1 MKRLYL
7 EFLKHMSGNKQVVME
22 FVPLVM
28 PDGYNQTTLAP
39 INIVQKMEQC
49 GSRCFATTYCLDTI
63 TSYTPASLTNFIKVE
78 FHETINGVENVIS
91 STDPS
96 LPIIPTNGSYNR
108 WVAYY
113 GSGVFTQNDTVDGAD
128 KWIHINAK
136 LLNGN
141 INSGR
146 AHYVT
151 TNQFIFDK
159 STHPVYARRLGF
171 LEGRLYM
178 YSLRYGFWANLQN
191 TPVTGL
197 QLNVDAPPLD
207 SRGATG
213 FSTTQMGG
221 SITDIRYNG
230 TLTDWIDSDC
240 YVTLQD
246 NLNRYFY
253 FNDTLEY
260 TAKFNADGDIRD
272 FMYANVNQLT
282 SVEWNTLTT
291 SIGMGAFSQDHNLN
305 FLSFPP
311 NLTTIGDGAFYRCS
325 SLENCIIPNGVSTI
339 GNDTFNGCSSLTNVS
354 LGNVTSIGD
363 RAFAGCSSITTI
375 DIPDTLTTIGTY
387 AFQKCALLKDVNLDN
402 VTSIVGNA
410 FQGCASITQFIISD
424 EATIVGNLNF
434 WGCHLLESVYLG
446 VSNTSIG
453 SVSFR
458 NCGALKEIFIYTET
472 PPRVDIYSFQGV
484 SASTIVYVPS
494 DEAVTAYQNAD
505 GWRNLTIKKNNFA
518 NYAVQSESAIMP
530 NYNEV
535 FMDYLSNE
543 IIQSGNVETHMSISD
558 ASSVQSLIRI
568 QNATYEIESLDEL
581 RYFTG
586 LTTLPVSFA
595 YNCKSLKSAIIPE
608 GVVSLGNY
616 IFFGCSALAN
626 VILPS
631 TLQTIPQGAF
641 INNIFTHI
649 DIPNSVQTIGSYAFQ
664 NMVRLPS
671 IILPSSLTSIDTYCF
686 LNCGIQTIDIPQNVT
701 SIGNGAFSTGRLTS
715 ITSQSSNFIVSNGNL
730 YSSDMKRIVV
740 KPQVTGDVAF
750 TVSGDIEDISGAFYY
765 DNTIENVT
773 FNAKLTEIGSSS
785 FSRAKKLQ
793 SVTIPSTVRTINTSA
808 FAYINMSLTSIEL
821 GELNQS
827 SALLLAVNDNAFR
840 SDTNVQQII
849 SHYITPPTVSNVNA
863 FDGINNSIPVYVERE
878 SSIDEY
884 KSATGWS
891 LFTDYLPIHVV
902 QTFDTTD
909 VMDYNKEFMDFLIG
923 WGVVPSGTNDIQ
935 IWDAKLITTF
945 GNNTIGKGTIAS
957 LRQMKYFGLTELP
970 SRFIYANSSI
980 TEIAFPPTL
989 SEIPSECCSWSGSGH
1004 RNLVSVEFSEGN
1016 EVIGYRAFR
1025 YCGGLTSVTIPSTCN
1040 SIGNEAFS
1048 YCSALTELHCLATV
1062 PPTIGGTNTFANI
1075 KNKLKVYVPIGSRDS
1090 YVSSSW
1096 VTTGGINANNI
1107 IEE

>member
-1 MKRLYL
+1 
-7 EFLKHMSGNKQVVME
+7 MSGNKQVVME

-49 GSRCFATTYCLDTI
+49 GSRCFATTYCVDTI

-113 GSGVFTQNDTVDGAD
+113 GSGAFSQSDTVDGAD

-178 YSLRYGFWANLQN
+178 YSLRYGFWESLQN

-207 SRGATG
+207 SRADRN
-213 FSTTQMGG
+213 FVSANEMGG

-230 TLTDWIDSDC
+230 TLTDWIDSNC

-291 SIGMGAFSQDHNLN
+291 SIGMGAFCQDHNLN

-311 NLTTIGDGAFYRCS
+311 NLTTIGDGAFYHCS

-375 DIPDTLTTIGTY
+375 DMPDILTTIGTY
-387 AFQKCALLKDVNLDN
+387 AFYNCVLLEDMNLDN
-402 VTSIVGNA
+402 VTSIAGNA
-410 FQGCASITQFIISD
+410 FRWCRSITQFIISD
-424 EATIVGNLNF
+424 EATIVGNPDF

-446 VSNTSIG
+446 ASNTSIG

-472 PPRVDIYSFQGV
+472 PPRVDTYSFQGV

-505 GWRNLTIKKNNFA
+505 GWRNLTIKKNDFA

-530 NYNEV
+530 NYNKV

-586 LTTLPVSFA
+586 LTTFPVSFA

-631 TLQTIPQGAF
+631 TLQTIPLCAF

-649 DIPNSVQTIGSYAFQ
+649 DIPNGVQTIGSYAFQ

-793 SVTIPSTVRTINTSA
+793 SVTIPSTVRTIDTSA
-808 FAYINMSLTSIEL
+808 FAYINSSLTSIEL

-827 SALLLAVNDNAFR
+827 SALLLTINAGAFR
-840 SDTNVQQII
+840 SDANVQQII
-849 SHYITPPTVSNVNA
+849 SHYITPPTVSNENA
-863 FDGINNSIPVYVERE
+863 FEGVNKNIPVYVERE

-884 KSATGWS
+884 ESATGWS
-891 LFTDYLPIHVV
+891 LFTNYWPIHVV
-902 QTFDTTD
+902 QTFDNTD
-909 VMDYNKEFMDFLIG
+909 VMDYNREFMDFLIG
-923 WGVVPSGTNDIQ
+923 WGIVPSGTNDIQ
-935 IWDAKLITTF
+935 IWDARLITTF
-945 GNNTIGKGTIAS
+945 GNHTIGNGTITS

-970 SRFIYANSSI
+970 SRFVYNNSSI

-1004 RNLVSVEFSEGN
+1004 RNLVSVEIPEGN

-1048 YCSALTELHCLATV
+1048 YCSALTELHCLAAV
-1062 PPTIGGTNTFANI
+1062 PPTIGGTNTFAGI
-1075 KNKLKVYVPIGSRDS
+1075 KTTLKVYVPVGSRDS

-1096 VTTGGINANNI
+1096 VTTGGINVNNI

>member
-113 GSGVFTQNDTVDGAD
+113 GSGAFTQNDTVDGAD

-151 TNQFIFDK
+151 TNQFILEK
-159 STHPVYARRLGF
+159 STHPVHARNLGF

-178 YSLRYGFWANLQN
+178 YSLRYGFWANLQG
-191 TPVTGL
+191 TSVTGL
-197 QLNVDAPPLD
+197 QLNVDAPSFN
-207 SRGATG
+207 SRSSTG
-213 FSTTQMGG
+213 FSTTYMG
-221 SITDIRYNG
+221 SLITDIRYGG
-230 TLTDWIDSDC
+230 TLTDWIESDC
-240 YVTLQD
+240 YVAIQD
-246 NLNRYFY
+246 NVNRLFY
-253 FNDTLEY
+253 FDDVLEY
-260 TAKFNADGDIRD
+260 TARFASDGIIRD
-272 FMYANVNQLT
+272 YMYANVNQLT
-282 SVEWNTLTT
+282 SIEWNTLTT
-291 SIGMGAFSQDHNLN
+291 SIGEGAFCQDHNLN
-305 FLSFPP
+305 FVSFPP
-311 NLTTIGDGAFYRCS
+311 NLTTIGAGAFYHCS
-325 SLENCIIPNGVSTI
+325 SLENCIIPSGVSTI
-339 GNDTFNGCSSLTNVS
+339 GSNTFNGCSSLTNVS

-363 RAFAGCSSITTI
+363 RAFANCTTLVNV
-375 DIPDTLTTIGTY
+375 DLPDGLTTIGYSVFKNCTS
-387 AFQKCALLKDVNLDN
+387 LENINLDH
-402 VTSIVGNA
+402 VESIGGDT
-410 FQGCASITQFIISD
+410 FFGCSSITQFIISD
-424 EATIVGNLNF
+424 NATIVGNVEMDY
-434 WGCHLLESVYLG
+434 CSLLESVYLG
-446 VSNTSIG
+446 ASNTSIG

-458 NCGALKEIFIYTET
+458 NCSALKEIFIYTET
-472 PPRVDIYSFQGV
+472 PPSVDAYSFQGV

-505 GWRNLTIKKNNFA
+505 GWRNLTIKKNDFA

-671 IILPSSLTSIDTYCF
+671 IILPSSLTSINTYCF

-793 SVTIPSTVRTINTSA
+793 SVTIPSTVRTIDTSA

-827 SALLLAVNDNAFR
+827 SALLLTVNDNAFR

-970 SRFIYANSSI
+970 SKFIYANSSI

-1004 RNLVSVEFSEGN
+1004 RNLVNVEFSEGN

-1062 PPTIGGTNTFANI
+1062 PPTIGGTNTFAGI
-1075 KNKLKVYVPIGSRDS
+1075 KNTLKVYVPIGSRDS

-1096 VTTGGINANNI
+1096 VTTGGIKAENI

>member
-7 EFLKHMSGNKQVVME
+7 EFLKHMGNKQVFME

-39 INIVQKMEQC
+39 INIVEKMEQC
-49 GSRCFATTYCLDTI
+49 GSRCFATTYCVDAI
-63 TSYTPASLTNFIKVE
+63 TSYTPSSLTNFIKVE

-113 GSGVFTQNDTVDGAD
+113 GSGAFTQNDTVDGVD

-151 TNQFIFDK
+151 TNQFIFEK
-159 STHPVYARRLGF
+159 STHPVYARKLKF

-178 YSLRYGFWANLQN
+178 YSLRYGSWVNLQN

-197 QLNVDAPPLD
+197 QLNVDAPSFN
-207 SRGATG
+207 SRGSTG
-213 FSTTQMGG
+213 FSSTTMG
-221 SITDIRYNG
+221 SLITDIRYGG
-230 TLTDWIDSDC
+230 TLTDWIESDC
-240 YVTLQD
+240 YVAIQD
-246 NLNRYFY
+246 NVNRLFY
-253 FNDTLEY
+253 FDDVLEY
-260 TAKFNADGDIRD
+260 TARFASDGAIRD
-272 FMYANVNQLT
+272 YMYANVNQLT
-282 SVEWNTLTT
+282 SIEWNALTT
-291 SIGMGAFSQDHNLN
+291 SIGEGAFCQDHNLN
-305 FLSFPP
+305 FVSFPP
-311 NLTTIGDGAFYRCS
+311 NLTTIGVGAFYHCS
-325 SLENCIIPNGVSTI
+325 SLENCIIPSGVSTI
-339 GNDTFNGCSSLTNVS
+339 GIDAFNGCSSLTNVS

-363 RAFAGCSSITTI
+363 RAFAECSSITTI
-375 DIPDTLTTIGTY
+375 DMPDTLATIGAY
-387 AFQKCALLKDVNLDN
+387 AFQNCALLEGVNLDN
-402 VTSIVGNA
+402 VTSIAGNA
-410 FQGCASITQFIISD
+410 FQKCASITQFIISD
-424 EATIVGNLNF
+424 EAVMVGGPDF
-434 WGCHLLESVYLG
+434 WGCSLLESVYLG
-446 VSNTSIG
+446 ASNTNIS

-458 NCGALKEIFIYTET
+458 LCRALKEIFIYTET
-472 PPRVDIYSFQGV
+472 PPSVSSYSFQGV
-484 SASTIVYVPS
+484 SSSTIVYVPS
-494 DEAVTAYQNAD
+494 DEAVTAYQNAN

-518 NYAVQSESAIMP
+518 NYAVQSESAMMP
-530 NYNEV
+530 NYNEA

-568 QNATYEIESLDEL
+568 QNSTYKIESLDEL

-595 YNCKSLKSAIIPE
+595 YNCKSLKSVIIPE
-608 GVVSLGNY
+608 GVVSLGNS
-616 IFFGCSALAN
+616 IFYGCSALTN
-626 VILPS
+626 IILPS
-631 TLQTIPQGAF
+631 TLQTIPHGAF
-641 INNIFTHI
+641 VNNMFTHI
-649 DIPNSVQTIGSYAFQ
+649 DIPNSVYSLGSYAFQ
-664 NMVRLPS
+664 NNGRLTS
-671 IILPSSLTSIDTYCF
+671 LDFPSSLVSIAEYCF
-686 LNCGIQTIDIPQNVT
+686 LNCGITSIDIPQNVT
-701 SIGNGAFSTGRLTS
+701 SIGNCAFATVRLVS
-715 ITSQSSNFIVSNGNL
+715 VTSQSPNFVVSNGNL
-730 YSSDMKRIVV
+730 YSSDMKRLVV
-740 KPQVTGDVAF
+740 KPQMTGDVAF
-750 TVSGDIEDISGAFYY
+750 TIPSGVIDISRAFCY
-765 DNTIENVT
+765 DNTVESVT
-773 FNAKLTEIGSSS
+773 FNADMTTVGEGA
-785 FSRAKKLQ
+785 FSRAKKLR
-793 SVTIPSTVRTINTSA
+793 SISLPSIINTIEESA
-808 FAYINMSLTSIEL
+808 FAYIKTLTSIEM

-827 SALLLAVNDNAFR
+827 AELSLTIESGAFR
-840 SDTNVQQII
+840 SGSNVQQII

-863 FDGINNSIPVYVERE
+863 FDGINNSIPVYVERG

-891 LFTDYLPIHVV
+891 LFTNYLPIHVV

-923 WGVVPSGTNDIQ
+923 WGVVPSETNDIQ

-945 GNNTIGKGTIAS
+945 GNNTIGSGTITS

-970 SRFIYANSSI
+970 SRFIYSNSSI

-1004 RNLVSVEFSEGN
+1004 RNLVNVEFSEGN

-1048 YCSALTELHCLATV
+1048 YCSALTELHCLAAV
-1062 PPTIGGTNTFANI
+1062 PPTIGGTNTFDGI
-1075 KNKLKVYVPIGSRDS
+1075 KNTLKVYVPIGSRDS

-1096 VTTGGINANNI
+1096 VTTGGIKAENI

>member
-1 MKRLYL
+1 
-7 EFLKHMSGNKQVVME
+7 ME
-22 FVPLVM
+22 FVPLIM

-113 GSGVFTQNDTVDGAD
+113 GSGAFTQNDTVDGVD

-146 AHYVT
+146 SHYVT

-159 STHPVYARRLGF
+159 SAHPVHARNLGF

-178 YSLRYGFWANLQN
+178 YSLRYNFWANLQN

-197 QLNVDAPPLD
+197 QLNVDAPSFD
-207 SRGATG
+207 SRSATG
-213 FSTTQMGG
+213 FSTTYVG
-221 SITDIRYNG
+221 SLITDIRYGG
-230 TLTDWIDSDC
+230 TLTDWIESDC
-240 YVTLQD
+240 YVAIKD
-246 NLNRYFY
+246 NVNRLFY
-253 FNDTLEY
+253 FDNVLEY
-260 TAKFNADGDIRD
+260 TARFASDGIIRD

-282 SVEWNTLTT
+282 SVEWNALTT
-291 SIGMGAFSQDHNLN
+291 SIGMGAFCQDHNLN
-305 FLSFPP
+305 FASFPP
-311 NLTTIGDGAFYRCS
+311 NLTTIGDGAFYNCS

-339 GNDTFNGCSSLTNVS
+339 GRDTFNGCSSLTNVS

-363 RAFAGCSSITTI
+363 RAFANCSSITNI
-375 DIPDTLTTIGTY
+375 DIPDTLTTIGAG
-387 AFQKCALLKDVNLDN
+387 AFYNCVLLEDVNLDN
-402 VTSIVGNA
+402 VTSIDGSA
-410 FQGCASITQFIISD
+410 FHGCSMTKFIISD
-424 EATIVGNLNF
+424 EATIVGGIDL
-434 WGCHLLESVYLG
+434 GYCHLLESVYLG
-446 VSNTSIG
+446 ASNTSIG
-453 SVSFR
+453 SVSFG
-458 NCGALKEIFIYTET
+458 NCSALKEIFIYTET
-472 PPRVDIYSFQGV
+472 PPSVDAHSFQGV
-484 SASTIVYVPS
+484 SSSTIVYVPS
-494 DEAVTAYQNAD
+494 DEAMTAYQNAD

-558 ASSVQSLIRI
+558 ASSIQSLIRI

-586 LTTLPVSFA
+586 LTTFPVSFA
-595 YNCKSLKSAIIPE
+595 YKCKSLKSVIIPE

-631 TLQTIPQGAF
+631 TLRTISNSSF
-641 INNIFTHI
+641 VSCIFVSI
-649 DIPNSVQTIGSYAFQ
+649 EIPDGVQVIGTYAFQ
-664 NMVRLPS
+664 NVTRLTS
-671 IILPSSLTSIDTYCF
+671 IALPLSLTSIGEDCF
-686 LNCGIQTIDIPQNVT
+686 LNCGITFIDIPQNVS
-701 SIGNGAFSTGRLTS
+701 SIGNYTFATGRLTS
-715 ITSQSSNFIVSNGNL
+715 VTSQSPNFVVSNGNL

-740 KPQVTGDVAF
+740 KPQMTGDVAF
-750 TVSGDIEDISGAFYY
+750 TIPDGVTDISGAFYY
-765 DNTIENVT
+765 DNTVESVI
-773 FNAKLTEIGSSS
+773 FNADMTTVGAGA
-785 FSRAKKLQ
+785 FSRAKKLR
-793 SVTIPSTVRTINTSA
+793 SISIPSRINTIEANA
-808 FAYINMSLTSIEL
+808 FAYINTLTSIEL
-821 GELNQS
+821 GELKQS
-827 SALLLAVNDNAFR
+827 SALLLTIESDAFR
-840 SDTNVQQII
+840 SDSNVQQII

-884 KSATGWS
+884 QSATGWS
-891 LFTDYLPIHVV
+891 LFTNYLPIHVV

-935 IWDAKLITTF
+935 IWDSKLITTF
-945 GNNTIGKGTIAS
+945 GNHTIGKGTIAS

-1025 YCGGLTSVTIPSTCN
+1025 YCEGLTSVTIPSTCN

-1062 PPTIGGTNTFANI
+1062 PPTIGGTNTFDGI
-1075 KNKLKVYVPIGSRDS
+1075 KNNLKVYVPIGSRDS

>member
-1 MKRLYL
+1 MP
-7 EFLKHMSGNKQVVME
+7 GNKQVVME

-91 STDPS
+91 STDAS
-96 LPIIPTNGSYNR
+96 AILSPTSGSYNR

-151 TNQFIFDK
+151 TNQFIFNK
-159 STHPVYARRLGF
+159 VSHPVIARNLGF

-178 YSLRYGFWANLQN
+178 YSLRYSFWANLQN

-197 QLNVDAPPLD
+197 QLNVDAPPFN
-207 SRGATG
+207 SRADNNFVSGA
-213 FSTTQMGG
+213 QMGG

-230 TLTDWIDSDC
+230 TLTNWIESDC
-240 YVTLQD
+240 YVAIQ
-246 NLNRYFY
+246 NNVNRLFY
-253 FNDTLEY
+253 FNNVLEY
-260 TAKFNADGDIRD
+260 TARFASDGTIRD

-282 SVEWNTLTT
+282 SIEWNALTT
-291 SIGMGAFSQDHNLN
+291 SIGKGAFCQDHNLN

-311 NLTTIGDGAFYRCS
+311 NLTTIGDGAFYLCS
-325 SLENCIIPNGVSTI
+325 SLENCIMPNGVSAI
-339 GNDTFNGCSSLTNVS
+339 GRDTFNGCSSLTNVS
-354 LGNVTSIGD
+354 LGNVTAIGD

-375 DIPDTLTTIGTY
+375 DMPDTLATIGTD
-387 AFQKCALLKDVNLDN
+387 AFKNCVLLENVNLNN
-402 VTSIVGNA
+402 VTSIAGSA
-410 FQGCASITQFIISD
+410 FQGCSSITQFIISD
-424 EATIVGNLNF
+424 EATIVGNPNF
-434 WGCHLLESVYLG
+434 WGCTLLESVYLG
-446 VSNTSIG
+446 ASNTGIG

-458 NCGALKEIFIYTET
+458 NCSALKEIFIYTET
-472 PPRVDIYSFQGV
+472 PPSVNAYSFQGV
-484 SASTIVYVPS
+484 SSSTIVYVPS
-494 DEAVTAYQNAD
+494 DGAVTAYQNAD

-543 IIQSGNVETHMSISD
+543 IIESGSVETHISITD
-558 ASSVQSLIRI
+558 ASSIQSLIRI
-568 QNATYEIESLDEL
+568 QNATYDIESLDEL

-586 LTTLPVSFA
+586 LTTFPTSFA
-595 YNCKSLKSAIIPE
+595 YNCRSLKSVIIPE
-608 GVVSLGNY
+608 GVVSLGSY
-616 IFFGCSALAN
+616 IFFGCLALEN

-631 TLQTIPQGAF
+631 TLQTIPQSSF
-641 INNIFTHI
+641 TNNMFTHI
-649 DIPNSVQTIGSYAFQ
+649 DIPDSVYSLGSYAFQ
-664 NMVRLPS
+664 NTSRLTS
-671 IILPSSLTSIDTYCF
+671 MDLPSSLVSISDLCF
-686 LNCGIQTIDIPQNVT
+686 LNCGKTFFDITQNVT
-701 SIGNGAFSTGRLTS
+701 SIGSGVFATGRLVS
-715 ITSQSSNFIVSNGNL
+715 ITSQSPNFVVSNGNL
-730 YSSDMKRIVV
+730 YSSDMTRLVV
-740 KPQVTGDVAF
+740 KPQMTGDVAF
-750 TVSGDIEDISGAFYY
+750 TIPSGVIDISGAFYY
-765 DNTIENVT
+765 DNTVESVT
-773 FNAKLTEIGSSS
+773 FNANMTTVGVNA
-785 FSRAKKLQ
+785 FSRAKKLR
-793 SVTIPSTVRTINTSA
+793 SVSLPSIINTIGANA
-808 FAYINMSLTSIEL
+808 FAYISTLTSIEM

-827 SALLLAVNDNAFR
+827 AALSLTIESGAFK
-840 SDTNVQQII
+840 SGSNVQQII
-849 SHYITPPTVSNVNA
+849 SHYIVPPLVSNVNA
-863 FDGINNSIPVYVERE
+863 FDGINNSVPVYVERE

-884 KSATGWS
+884 ESATGWS
-891 LFTDYLPIHVV
+891 SFTNYLPIHVV
-902 QTFDTTD
+902 QSFDNTD
-909 VMDYNKEFMDFLIG
+909 VMDYNDKFIEFLIN
-923 WGVVPSGTNDIQ
+923 WGIIPSGSNDVQ
-935 IWDAKLITTF
+935 IWDSKLITTF
-945 GNNTIGKGTIAS
+945 GNHTIGKGTITS
-957 LRQMKYFGLTELP
+957 LRQMKYFGLTELS
-970 SRFIYANSSI
+970 SRFIYGNSTI

-1016 EVIGYRAFR
+1016 AVIGYRAFR
-1025 YCGGLTSVTIPSTCN
+1025 YCGGLTSVTIPSTCT

-1062 PPTIGGTNTFANI
+1062 PPTIGGSNTFVSI
-1075 KNKLKVYVPIGSRDS
+1075 KNTLKVYVPIGSRNS

-1096 VTTGGINANNI
+1096 VTTGGINVNNI

>member
-7 EFLKHMSGNKQVVME
+7 DFLKHMSGNKQVVME

-49 GSRCFATTYCLDTI
+49 GSRCFATTYCVDTI

-96 LPIIPTNGSYNR
+96 LPIMPTNGSYNR

-113 GSGVFTQNDTVDGAD
+113 GSGAFTQNDTVDGAD

-146 AHYVT
+146 AHHVT

-159 STHPVYARRLGF
+159 STHPIHARNLGF

-197 QLNVDAPPLD
+197 QLNVEAPPLD

-213 FSTTQMGG
+213 FSAAQMGLL
-221 SITDIRYNG
+221 ITDIRYGG
-230 TLTDWIDSDC
+230 TLTDWIESDC
-240 YVTLQD
+240 YVAIQD
-246 NLNRYFY
+246 NVNRLFY
-253 FNDTLEY
+253 FDNVLEY
-260 TAKFNADGDIRD
+260 TARFASDGIIRD

-282 SVEWNTLTT
+282 SVEWNALTT
-291 SIGMGAFSQDHNLN
+291 SIGMGAFCQDHNLN
-305 FLSFPP
+305 FVSFPP

-325 SLENCIIPNGVSTI
+325 SLENCIVPNGVSTI
-339 GNDTFNGCSSLTNVS
+339 GRDTFNGCSSLTNVS

-375 DIPDTLTTIGTY
+375 DMPDTLATIGTY
-387 AFQKCALLKDVNLDN
+387 AFQNCVLLEDVNLDN

-410 FQGCASITQFIISD
+410 FQGCSSITQFIISD
-424 EATIVGNLNF
+424 EATMVGNPNF
-434 WGCHLLESVYLG
+434 WGCHLLESAYLG
-446 VSNTSIG
+446 ASNTNIS

-458 NCGALKEIFIYTET
+458 NCSALKEIFIYTET
-472 PPRVDIYSFQGV
+472 PPSVGAYSFQGV
-484 SASTIVYVPS
+484 SSSTIVYVPS

-505 GWRNLTIKKNNFA
+505 GWRNLTIKKNDFA

-543 IIQSGNVETHMSISD
+543 IIQSGDVETHMSISD

-586 LTTLPVSFA
+586 LTTFPVSFA
-595 YNCKSLKSAIIPE
+595 YNCKSLKSVIIPE

-631 TLQTIPQGAF
+631 TLRTISNSSF
-641 INNIFTHI
+641 VSCIFVSI
-649 DIPNSVQTIGSYAFQ
+649 EIPYGVQVIGTYAFQ
-664 NMVRLPS
+664 NTTRLTS
-671 IILPSSLTSIDTYCF
+671 IALPLSLTSIGEYCF
-686 LNCGIQTIDIPQNVT
+686 LNCGITSIDIPQNVS
-701 SIGNGAFSTGRLTS
+701 SIGNCAFATGRLTS
-715 ITSQSSNFIVSNGNL
+715 VTSQSPNFVVSNGNL
-730 YSSDMKRIVV
+730 YSSDMTRLVV
-740 KPQVTGDVAF
+740 KPQMTGDVAF
-750 TVSGDIEDISGAFYY
+750 TIPDGVTDISGAFYY
-765 DNTIENVT
+765 DNTVESVI
-773 FNAKLTEIGSSS
+773 FNADMTTVGAGA
-785 FSRAKKLQ
+785 FSRAKKLR
-793 SVTIPSTVRTINTSA
+793 SISLPSRINTIEANA
-808 FAYINMSLTSIEL
+808 FAYISTLTSIEM

-827 SALLLAVNDNAFR
+827 AELLLTIESGAFR
-840 SDTNVQQII
+840 SGSNVQQII
-849 SHYITPPTVSNVNA
+849 SHYITPPTVNNVNA
-863 FDGINNSIPVYVERE
+863 FDGINKSIPVYVERE

-884 KSATGWS
+884 QSATGWS
-891 LFTDYLPIHVV
+891 LFTNYLPIHVV

-935 IWDAKLITTF
+935 IWDSKLITTF
-945 GNNTIGKGTIAS
+945 GNHTIGSGTITS
-957 LRQMKYFGLTELP
+957 LRQMKYFGITELQ
-970 SRFIYANSSI
+970 SRFVYGNSNI

-1062 PPTIGGTNTFANI
+1062 PPTIGGTNTFAGI
-1075 KNKLKVYVPIGSRDS
+1075 KNTLKVYVPIGSRDS

-1096 VTTGGINANNI
+1096 VTTGGIKAENI

>member
-39 INIVQKMEQC
+39 IDIVQKMEQC

-113 GSGVFTQNDTVDGAD
+113 GSGAFTQNDTVDGAD

-151 TNQFIFDK
+151 TNQFILEK
-159 STHPVYARRLGF
+159 STHPVIARKLGF

-197 QLNVDAPPLD
+197 QLNVDAPPLN

-230 TLTDWIDSDC
+230 TLTDWIDSNC
-240 YVTLQD
+240 YVALQD

-260 TAKFNADGDIRD
+260 TAKFNANGDIRD

-325 SLENCIIPNGVSTI
+325 SLENCIIPSGVSTI
-339 GNDTFNGCSSLTNVS
+339 GRDTFNGCSSLTNVS

-375 DIPDTLTTIGTY
+375 DMPDTLTTIGTY

-424 EATIVGNLNF
+424 EATIVGSPDF

-446 VSNTSIG
+446 ASNTSIG

-458 NCGALKEIFIYTET
+458 NCRALKEIFIYTET
-472 PPRVDIYSFQGV
+472 PPSVGTYSFQGV
-484 SASTIVYVPS
+484 SSSTIVYVPS

-568 QNATYEIESLDEL
+568 QNATYKIESLDEL

-631 TLQTIPQGAF
+631 TLQTIPLGAF

-793 SVTIPSTVRTINTSA
+793 SVTIPSTVRTIDTLA

-970 SRFIYANSSI
+970 SKFIYANSSI

-1040 SIGNEAFS
+1040 SIGDQAFS
-1048 YCSALTELHCLATV
+1048 YCSALTEMHCLATV
-1062 PPTIGGTNTFANI
+1062 PPTIGGTNTFAVI
-1075 KNKLKVYVPIGSRDS
+1075 KNNLKVYVPIGSRDS

-1096 VTTGGINANNI
+1096 VTTGGIKAENI

>member
-1 MKRLYL
+1 MG
-7 EFLKHMSGNKQVVME
+7 S
-22 FVPLVM
+22 
-28 PDGYNQTTLAP
+28 PD
-39 INIVQKMEQC
+39 
-49 GSRCFATTYCLDTI
+49 
-63 TSYTPASLTNFIKVE
+63 
-78 FHETINGVENVIS
+78 
-91 STDPS
+91 
-96 LPIIPTNGSYNR
+96 
-108 WVAYY
+108 
-113 GSGVFTQNDTVDGAD
+113 
-128 KWIHINAK
+128 
-136 LLNGN
+136 
-141 INSGR
+141 
-146 AHYVT
+146 
-151 TNQFIFDK
+151 
-159 STHPVYARRLGF
+159 
-171 LEGRLYM
+171 
-178 YSLRYGFWANLQN
+178 
-191 TPVTGL
+191 
-197 QLNVDAPPLD
+197 
-207 SRGATG
+207 
-213 FSTTQMGG
+213 
-221 SITDIRYNG
+221 
-230 TLTDWIDSDC
+230 
-240 YVTLQD
+240 
-246 NLNRYFY
+246 
-253 FNDTLEY
+253 
-260 TAKFNADGDIRD
+260 
-272 FMYANVNQLT
+272 
-282 SVEWNTLTT
+282 
-291 SIGMGAFSQDHNLN
+291 
-305 FLSFPP
+305 
-311 NLTTIGDGAFYRCS
+311 
-325 SLENCIIPNGVSTI
+325 
-339 GNDTFNGCSSLTNVS
+339 
-354 LGNVTSIGD
+354 
-363 RAFAGCSSITTI
+363 
-375 DIPDTLTTIGTY
+375 
-387 AFQKCALLKDVNLDN
+387 
-402 VTSIVGNA
+402 
-410 FQGCASITQFIISD
+410 
-424 EATIVGNLNF
+424 F

-446 VSNTSIG
+446 ASNTSIG

-472 PPRVDIYSFQGV
+472 PPSAGKYSFQGV
-484 SASTIVYVPS
+484 SSSTIVYVPS

-543 IIQSGNVETHMSISD
+543 IIQSGNVETHMYISD

-631 TLQTIPQGAF
+631 TLQTIPIGAF

-664 NMVRLPS
+664 NMARLPS

-793 SVTIPSTVRTINTSA
+793 SVTIPSTVRTIDTSA
-808 FAYINMSLTSIEL
+808 FAYINSSLTSIEL

-827 SALLLAVNDNAFR
+827 SALLLAINDNAFR

-849 SHYITPPTVSNVNA
+849 SHYITPPTVNNVNA
-863 FDGINNSIPVYVERE
+863 FDGINKSIPVYVERE

-884 KSATGWS
+884 ESATGWS
-891 LFTDYLPIHVV
+891 SFTNYLPIHVV

-935 IWDAKLITTF
+935 IWDSKLITTF
-945 GNNTIGKGTIAS
+945 GNHTIGKGTITS

-970 SRFIYANSSI
+970 SRFIYNNSSI

-1004 RNLVSVEFSEGN
+1004 RNLVNVEFSEGN

-1040 SIGNEAFS
+1040 SIGDHAFS
-1048 YCSALTELHCLATV
+1048 YCSALTEMHCLATV
-1062 PPTIGGTNTFANI
+1062 PPTIGGTNTFAGI
-1075 KNKLKVYVPIGSRDS
+1075 KNTLKVYVPIGSRDS

-1096 VTTGGINANNI
+1096 VTKGGIKVENI

>member
-1 MKRLYL
+1 
-7 EFLKHMSGNKQVVME
+7 ME

-113 GSGVFTQNDTVDGAD
+113 GYGAFTQNDTVDGAD

-159 STHPVYARRLGF
+159 STHPVIARNLGF

-197 QLNVDAPPLD
+197 QLNVDAPPFN
-207 SRGATG
+207 SRSTTG
-213 FSTTQMGG
+213 FSTTYVG
-221 SITDIRYNG
+221 SLITDIRYGG
-230 TLTDWIDSDC
+230 TLTDWIESDC
-240 YVTLQD
+240 YVAIQD
-246 NLNRYFY
+246 NVNRLFY
-253 FNDTLEY
+253 FDNVLEY
-260 TAKFNADGDIRD
+260 TARFASDGTIRD
-272 FMYANVNQLT
+272 YMYANVNQLT
-282 SVEWNTLTT
+282 SVEWNALTT
-291 SIGMGAFSQDHNLN
+291 SIGMGAFCQDHNLN
-305 FLSFPP
+305 FASFPP
-311 NLTTIGDGAFYRCS
+311 NLTTIGDGAFYHCS
-325 SLENCIIPNGVSTI
+325 SLENCILPNGVSTI
-339 GNDTFNGCSSLTNVS
+339 GRDTFNGCSSLTNVN

-375 DIPDTLTTIGTY
+375 DMPDALTTIGTY
-387 AFQKCALLKDVNLDN
+387 AFQNCVLLEDVNLDN
-402 VTSIVGNA
+402 VTSITGNA
-410 FQGCASITQFIISD
+410 FQGCSSITQFIISD
-424 EATIVGNLNF
+424 AATIVGGPNF

-446 VSNTSIG
+446 ASNTNID

-458 NCGALKEIFIYTET
+458 NCRALKEIFIYTET
-472 PPRVDIYSFQGV
+472 PPSVSTYSFQGV
-484 SASTIVYVPS
+484 SSSTIVYVPS

-518 NYAVQSESAIMP
+518 NYAIQSESAIMP

-543 IIQSGNVETHMSISD
+543 IIQSGNMETHMSISD
-558 ASSVQSLIRI
+558 ASSVQSLIKI

-586 LTTLPVSFA
+586 LTTFPVSFA
-595 YNCKSLKSAIIPE
+595 YNCKSLKSVIIPE

-631 TLQTIPQGAF
+631 TLRTISNSSF
-641 INNIFTHI
+641 VNCIFVSI
-649 DIPNSVQTIGSYAFQ
+649 EIPDGVQVIGTFAFQ
-664 NMVRLPS
+664 NVTRLTS
-671 IILPSSLTSIDTYCF
+671 IALPLSLTSIGEDCF
-686 LNCGIQTIDIPQNVT
+686 LNCGITFIDIPQNVS
-701 SIGNGAFSTGRLTS
+701 SIGNYAFATGRLTS
-715 ITSQSSNFIVSNGNL
+715 ITSQSPNFVVSNGNL
-730 YSSDMKRIVV
+730 YSSDMTRLVV
-740 KPQVTGDVAF
+740 KPQMTGDVAF
-750 TVSGDIEDISGAFYY
+750 TIPDGVTDISGAFYY
-765 DNTIENVT
+765 DNTVESVI
-773 FNAKLTEIGSSS
+773 FNADMTTVGAGA
-785 FSRAKKLQ
+785 FSRAKKLR
-793 SVTIPSTVRTINTSA
+793 SISLPSRINTIEANA
-808 FAYINMSLTSIEL
+808 FAYISALTSIEM
-821 GELNQS
+821 GELNQL
-827 SALLLAVNDNAFR
+827 AELLLTIESGAFR
-840 SDTNVQQII
+840 SGSNVQQII
-849 SHYITPPTVSNVNA
+849 SHYITPPMVNNVNA
-863 FDGINNSIPVYVERE
+863 FDGINKSIPVYVERE

-884 KSATGWS
+884 QSATGWS
-891 LFTDYLPIHVV
+891 LFTNYLPIHVV

-935 IWDAKLITTF
+935 IWDSKLITTF
-945 GNNTIGKGTIAS
+945 GNHTIGSGTITS
-957 LRQMKYFGLTELP
+957 LRQMKYFGITELQ
-970 SRFIYANSSI
+970 SRFVYGNSSI

-1062 PPTIGGTNTFANI
+1062 PPTIGGTNTFAGI
-1075 KNKLKVYVPIGSRDS
+1075 KNTLKVYVPIGSRDS

-1096 VTTGGINANNI
+1096 VTTGGIKAENI

>member
-7 EFLKHMSGNKQVVME
+7 EFLKHMGNKQVFME

-39 INIVQKMEQC
+39 IDIVQKMEQC

-63 TSYTPASLTNFIKVE
+63 TSYTPSSLTNFIKVE
-78 FHETINGVENVIS
+78 FHETVNGVENVIS

-113 GSGVFTQNDTVDGAD
+113 GSGAFTQNDTMDGAD

-136 LLNGN
+136 LLNGK

-146 AHYVT
+146 AHHVT

-159 STHPVYARRLGF
+159 VSHPVIARNLVF

-178 YSLRYGFWANLQN
+178 YSLRYGFWANLQA

-197 QLNVDAPPLD
+197 QLNVDAPPFN
-207 SRGATG
+207 SRSEGSLVY
-213 FSTTQMGG
+213 STKVGRN
-221 SITDIRYNG
+221 ITDIRYNG
-230 TLTDWIDSDC
+230 TLTDWINSDC
-240 YVTLQD
+240 YVAIVD
-246 NLNRYFY
+246 NVNRLFY
-253 FNDTLEY
+253 FDGVLEY
-260 TAKFNADGDIRD
+260 TARFNSDGDIRD

-291 SIGMGAFSQDHNLN
+291 SIGMGAFCQDHNLN
-305 FLSFPP
+305 FESFPP
-311 NLTTIGDGAFYRCS
+311 NLTTIGDGAFYHCS
-325 SLENCIIPNGVSTI
+325 SLENCIIPSGVSTI
-339 GNDTFNGCSSLTNVS
+339 GSDTFNGCSSLTNVS
-354 LGNVTSIGD
+354 LGNVTSIGA

-375 DIPDTLTTIGTY
+375 DIPDTLATIGTY
-387 AFQKCALLKDVNLDN
+387 AFQNCVLLEDVNLDN
-402 VTSIVGNA
+402 VTSITGNA
-410 FQGCASITQFIISD
+410 FQGCSSITQFIISD
-424 EATIVGNLNF
+424 EATIVGGPNF

-446 VSNTSIG
+446 ASNTNIG

-458 NCGALKEIFIYTET
+458 NCRALKEIFIYTET
-472 PPRVDIYSFQGV
+472 PPSVGTYSFQGV
-484 SASTIVYVPS
+484 STSTIVYVPS

-505 GWRNLTIKKNNFA
+505 GWRNLIIKKNDFA

-558 ASSVQSLIRI
+558 ASSIQSLIRI

-586 LTTLPVSFA
+586 LTTFPVSFA
-595 YNCKSLKSAIIPE
+595 YNCKSLKSVIIPE

-631 TLQTIPQGAF
+631 TLRTISNSSF
-641 INNIFTHI
+641 VNCIFVSI
-649 DIPNSVQTIGSYAFQ
+649 EIPYGVQVIGTYVFQ
-664 NMVRLPS
+664 NTTRLTS
-671 IILPSSLTSIDTYCF
+671 IALPLSLTSIGECCF
-686 LNCGIQTIDIPQNVT
+686 LSCGITSIDILQNVS
-701 SIGNGAFSTGRLTS
+701 SIGNCAFATGRLTS
-715 ITSQSSNFIVSNGNL
+715 VTSQSPNFVVSNGNL
-730 YSSDMKRIVV
+730 YSSDMTRLVV

-750 TVSGDIEDISGAFYY
+750 AIPSGVTDISGAFYY
-765 DNTIENVT
+765 DNTVESVT
-773 FNAKLTEIGSSS
+773 FNADMTTIGAGA
-785 FSRAKKLQ
+785 FSRAKKLR
-793 SVTIPSTVRTINTSA
+793 SISLPSRINAIETNA
-808 FAYINMSLTSIEL
+808 FAYISALTSIEM

-827 SALLLAVNDNAFR
+827 AELLLTIESGAFR
-840 SDTNVQQII
+840 SGSNVQQII

-863 FDGINNSIPVYVERE
+863 FDGINKSIPVYVERE

-884 KSATGWS
+884 ESATGWS
-891 LFTDYLPIHVV
+891 LFTIYLPIHVV

-923 WGVVPSGTNDIQ
+923 WGIVPSGTNDIQ
-935 IWDAKLITTF
+935 IWDSKLITTF
-945 GNNTIGKGTIAS
+945 GNHTIGNGTITS
-957 LRQMKYFGLTELP
+957 LHQMKYFGLTELP
-970 SRFIYANSSI
+970 SRFIYNNSSI

-989 SEIPSECCSWSGSGH
+989 REIPSECCSWSGSGH

-1048 YCSALTELHCLATV
+1048 YCSALTELYCLATV
-1062 PPTIGGTNTFANI
+1062 PPTIGGTSTFNGI

-1096 VTTGGINANNI
+1096 VTTGGIKAENI